1 MSFIAL
7 AIITLGALG
16 YGLFGVIHSNTV
28 TIEPSANIEPC
39 EPFIDLEELDSDE
52 A

>member
-7 AIITLGALG
+7 AIITIGAIG
-16 YGLFGVIHSNTV
+16 YGLFGVVKSNNGV
-28 TIEPSANIEPC
+28 KDVAPVIEPC
-39 EPFIDLEELDSDE
+39 EPFIDLEELDPDE